1 MSIDGVQQGSA
12 PAPKQPR
19 KQVSDIISDGL
30 DSADGRHVVRPGE
43 TAEGIAKRFQVPWK
57 SFQAWN
63 PHIFTD
69 QADKQGR
76 KRSKDG
82 HWVYPG
88 DKIRL
93 KPPVSNDKAD
103 LQKAKVA
110 HAKKVIDTSVDQIAV
125 ETEKLKAALVKAEQA
140 LKNIPANDPD
150 RAKYEAKV
158 DKLRTAIA
166 ALTTPEAPKPTA
178 QEKAIAKAK
187 ESIATLGGE
196 LAATHG
202 RDRAKADQLMGDA
215 KSALG
220 QIPESDPERKRFE
233 GMVGDMQKLYDAYFP
248 KPKPEEPKPKE
259 DPAIAKRRKD
269 LDAYLDKLEAPAP
282 RDPRTG
288 EPVPQPSR
296 SAAVTALVQ
305 SQPEVVEAAT
315 PAQKARLLSH
325 LLGRRGDDV
334 VSLVGGGSMNDKAK
348 RAALDVLKTA
358 GSQKQLTET
367 LDVVKGKKQIDDLF
381 NQMGD
386 RAPGVEMAKLFMAHG
401 VYEEKKGFYKGMD
414 DDAARALLRANGY
427 VDPPPPTL
435 ESKWLKEL
443 DAGVR
448 NHLVKELSSGSMSWE
463 ESRMIPW
470 LTRQVPDTAKP
481 LEAEVQPMGAEAVN
495 ASEPQAKPPA
505 QPELIDAVPQSQSP
519 QSQISDTLA

>member
-1 MSIDGVQQGSA
+1 MSIDVVQQGSS
-12 PAPKQPR
+12 PAPKQPK
-19 KQVSDIISDGL
+19 KQVGDIISDGL
-30 DSADGRHVVRPGE
+30 DSLDGRHVVRQGE
-43 TAEGIAKRFQVPWK
+43 TARGIAKRFHIPWE

-63 PHIFTD
+63 PHVFTD
-69 QADKQGR
+69 KADKMGR

-110 HAKKVIDTSVDQIAV
+110 HAKKVIDTSMDQLAT

-150 RAKYEAKV
+150 RPKYEAKV
-158 DKLRTAIA
+158 EKLRAAIA
-166 ALTTPEAPKPTA
+166 AMEAPEKPKPTA
-178 QEKAIAKAK
+178 EEKAIAQAK
-187 ESIATLGGE
+187 ETIGALGGQ
-196 LAATHG
+196 LAETHG
-202 RDRAKADQLMGDA
+202 RDKGKADQLMGQA
-215 KSALG
+215 QEALG
-220 QIPESDPERKRFE
+220 KIPANDPERPRFE
-233 GMVGDMQKLYDAYFP
+233 GMVADMQKLYDAYFP
-248 KPKPEEPKPKE
+248 KKKPE

-269 LDAYLDKLEAPAP
+269 LDSYLNKLEGPAP
-282 RDPRTG
+282 VDPRTG
-288 EPVPQPSR
+288 ETVPQPSR

-305 SQPEVVEAAT
+305 SQPELVEAAT

-325 LLGRRGDDV
+325 LIGRRGDDV

-348 RAALDVLKTA
+348 RAALEVLKTA
-358 GSQKQLTET
+358 GTQKQLTET
-367 LDVVKGKKQIDDLF
+367 LDVVKSKKQLDDLF

-386 RAPGVEMAKLFMAHG
+386 RAPGIEMAKLFMANG
-401 VYEEKKGFYKGMD
+401 VYEEKKGYYKGMD

-435 ESKWLKEL
+435 ESKWLKDL

-448 NHLVKELSSGSMSWE
+448 HHLVKELSSGSMSWE

-470 LTRQVPDTAKP
+470 LSRQVPDTAKTV
-481 LEAEVQPMGAEAVN
+481 EAQIEPMAATQ
-495 ASEPQAKPPA
+495 AAEPQAKAAEA
-505 QPELIDAVPQSQSP
+505 QAPEAAPQQIDMAPQSQSS
-519 QSQISDTLA
+519 QSQVSDTLA